1 MIISDINSCKHSFI
15 IPYHSNKELLF
26 RSLKLLY
33 ETLPQSIKKEVIVV
47 ANNYDENETNIEPP
61 YSDCR
66 VISVSED
73 LLYAKAVN
81 MGVDACEG
89 DVVILCDEDLFYLPH
104 WYEPLF
110 EKFNSSDDIGSVGC
124 KLLNPN
130 DNTIL
135 DFGIDFALYNNVHPT
150 RGLPWNH
157 PYSMFDREVQ
167 GLCSAILMTTP
178 SMYKKVGGMDPSM
191 AYLCCDTDFGIK
203 VNQLNLKNWVVASSV
218 VYHKGPSS
226 NYNTKNTRYSYL
238 ASDARAMFYAK
249 DYNIIQKN
257 LPKWVDCVAE
267 MYTKEHKILNKYI
280 LINLSSYSSDKWFI
294 EVLKN
299 SLNINYYSV
308 YKYNPKIRNNK
319 NIQLY
324 DYISL
329 DLIDSTAPIIYF
341 VDEISALRQNAVWKR
356 LRNTEDDI
364 VVDINGSILAFN
376 ELESMFADA
385 ILNPVYKNN
394 HNY

>member
-1 MIISDINSCKHSFI
+1 MIISDINSCKHSFV
-15 IPYHSNKELLF
+15 IPYHSNRELLF

-33 ETLPQSIKKEVIVV
+33 KTLPPNINKEVIVV
-47 ANNYDENETNIEPP
+47 ANNYDICEIDIELP
-61 YSDCR
+61 YDDCR
-66 VISVSED
+66 VISVPED
-73 LLYAKAVN
+73 LLYARAVN
-81 MGVDACEG
+81 LGVDACEG
-89 DVVILCDEDLFYLPH
+89 DVVTLCDEDLFYIAH

-110 EKFNSSDDIGSVGC
+110 NKFNSSNDIGSVGC

-178 SMYKKVGGMDPSM
+178 SIYKKVGGMDPSM
-191 AYLCCDTDFGIK
+191 SYLCCDTDFGIK
-203 VNQLNLKNWVVASSV
+203 INQLNLKNWAVSTSM

-249 DYNIIQKN
+249 DYNIIKKN
-257 LPKWVDCVAE
+257 LPIWLDCVAK
-267 MYTKEHKILNKYI
+267 MYMKDHKISNKYI

-299 SLNINYYSV
+299 TLNINYYSV
-308 YKYNPKIRNNK
+308 YKYNPKTRNNK
-319 NIQLY
+319 NLQLY

-329 DLIDSTAPIIYF
+329 DLIDSIAPIIYF
-341 VDEISALRQNAVWKR
+341 VDEISSLRQNAIWKR
-356 LRNTEDDI
+356 LRNTADDI
-364 VVDINGSILAFN
+364 VVDMNGSILSFD
-376 ELESMFADA
+376 ELEPMFADA
-385 ILNPVYKNN
+385 VLNPVYTNQP
-394 HNY
+394 